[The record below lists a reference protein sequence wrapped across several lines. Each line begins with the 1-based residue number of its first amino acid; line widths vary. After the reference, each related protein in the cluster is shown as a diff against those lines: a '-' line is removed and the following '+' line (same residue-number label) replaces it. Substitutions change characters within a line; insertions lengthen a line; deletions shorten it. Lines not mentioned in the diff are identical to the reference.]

1 LYGPSRDVKPTIRK
15 LKGED
20 RKMKAATSQ
29 KTALMLCV
37 GLTAQIALG
46 ARQEIV
52 ITDAAGDQQ
61 MPAVW
66 QSKVVWEGIQ
76 SNNWDIFLKDVADP
90 QAAVRRL
97 GGLAAS
103 GEDRNPSVW
112 GNTIVW
118 QKKSSAGKSWDIW
131 AADINDPTSIMPF
144 SVDTYDRDQQ
154 HPRIWGTS
162 VVYESFDGQYWWIPL
177 MDISDPVAP
186 AYAGGFGLM
195 QSSSQYPAIWEHLLV
210 FQTTY
215 EGWDIDAADASDPN
229 RLYAWVFS
237 DDDDQQRPAVY
248 GHWVVWQDD
257 YAGDW
262 DVMGRDMSDPFSWNV
277 PICEREGSNARS
289 PAIWNNVVV
298 WQDDRNGNSD
308 IYGYNLTTQ
317 KEFRIT
323 DNSKDQTSPAISFS
337 ESLKKYVVVWQDNRN
352 GNGDIYGVLI
362 DGVEVAG
369 CVNPVKWDVNA
380 DSVVDAQDVSEVQ
393 QHVGERNGISP

>member
-1 LYGPSRDVKPTIRK
+1 
-15 LKGED
+15 
-20 RKMKAATSQ
+20 MKAATSQ

-90 QAAVRRL
+90 QATVRRL

-112 GNTIVW
+112 ENTIVW

-131 AADINDPTSIMPF
+131 AADITDPTSIMPF
-144 SVDTYDRDQQ
+144 SVDLDDTDQQ

-162 VVYESFDGQYWWIPL
+162 VVYEYFWEDYWYLRL
-177 MDISDPVAP
+177 MDISDPAAP
-186 AYAGGFGLM
+186 THLQWFGFQL
-195 QSSSQYPAIWEHLLV
+195 SSLQYPAIWGDRV
-210 FQTTY
+210 SFQAKGAQT
-215 EGWDIDAADASDPN
+215 WDVYVSNARDPN
-229 RLYAWVFS
+229 VNVMIGSGY
-237 DDDDQQRPAVY
+237 DDQQRPAIY
-248 GHWVVWQDD
+248 GNWVVWQDD
-257 YAGDW
+257 YNTDSDITGDNI
-262 DVMGRDMSDPFSWNV
+262 GDPFV
-277 PICEREGSNARS
+277 KMPICEKEGSSAVV

-298 WQDDRNGNSD
+298 WQDSRNGNWD
-308 IYGYNLTTQ
+308 IYGYNLATR

-323 DNSKDQTSPAISFS
+323 DNNKDQMNPAISFS
-337 ESLKKYVVVWQDNRN
+337 PSMNKYVVVWQDKRN
-352 GNGDIYGVLI
+352 GNWDIYGALI
-362 DGVEVAG
+362 DGAEVAG
-369 CVNPVKWDVNA
+369 CASPLKWDVNA